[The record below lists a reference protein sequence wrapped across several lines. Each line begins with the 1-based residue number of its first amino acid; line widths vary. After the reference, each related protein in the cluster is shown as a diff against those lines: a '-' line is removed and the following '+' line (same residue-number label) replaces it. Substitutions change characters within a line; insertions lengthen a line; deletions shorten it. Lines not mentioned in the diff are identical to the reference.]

1 MPKFTQTMTVAAAGA
16 ATTVAVLGITA
27 GTAFAKS
34 DSLLSGPRVT
44 HAGHPFR
51 LTVAVGDDG
60 GARPAAA
67 RLQIRDA
74 HGKFHWYGT
83 WHRLHRTDYSDES
96 FAITVTERH
105 RGQETFRAVITGYA
119 PANAVTVVV
128 R

>member
-1 MPKFTQTMTVAAAGA
+1 MTVAGA

-34 DSLLSGPRVT
+34 DSLLSGPRVA

-51 LTVAVGDDG
+51 LTVVVGDDG
-60 GARPAAA
+60 GARPALA

-74 HGKFHWYGT
+74 RGHFHWYGT
-83 WHRLHRTDYSDES
+83 WHWLHRTDYSDES
-96 FAITVTERH
+96 FAFTLTERH
-105 RGQETFRAVITGYA
+105 RGPETFRAVITRYA
-119 PANAVTVVV
+119 TTNAVTVVV